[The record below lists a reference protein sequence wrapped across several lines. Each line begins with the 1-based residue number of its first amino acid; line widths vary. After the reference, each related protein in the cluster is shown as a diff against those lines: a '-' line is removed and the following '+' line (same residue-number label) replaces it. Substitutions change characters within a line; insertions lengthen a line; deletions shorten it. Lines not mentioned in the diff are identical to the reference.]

1 MEMPFGSD
9 SLGPGNH
16 VLHWVHIPQA
26 EGAISE
32 VVRPIEKHWKI
43 VAVYTK
49 TTETIEMPFGEL
61 AHICAKELIR

>member
-32 VVRPIEKHWKI
+32 VVRPIEKHWK
-43 VAVYTK
+43 
-49 TTETIEMPFGEL
+49 TETIEMPFVEL